1 MKKFAFALVCLCVS
15 AFCFAAAR
23 DGSIITYNLEYFANG
38 APKEIEFYITDSSV
52 EINRFDKLVL
62 NAKKAFGSSKL
73 HEDLSDDFSYRFRID
88 FYYGNGGKKSYYLK
102 NGFDVYD
109 CKNKVFL
116 ELESLTKGIYA
127 NFSTYAVEHFYKS
140 DALKKNKLSGTKR
153 ACFYLDSRPFAL
165 EDDGEICDRG
175 NILFF
180 DCELKNAPKIVNQ
193 IRNATR
199 IPNGFAIKEALLE
212 GSYIM
217 QIYSGDKIEKSYE
230 IVNSKNVYDDSGNL
244 RKAAVADELLVM
256 AVEFMIAS
264 WL

>member
-15 AFCFAAAR
+15 ALCFAASK

-38 APKEIEFYITDSSV
+38 EPKEVEFHITDSSV
-52 EINRFDKLVL
+52 EVNSFDKQVL
-62 NAKKAFGSSKL
+62 NAKKAFGSGCL

-102 NGFDVYD
+102 HGFDVYD

-116 ELESLTKGIYA
+116 ELEEFTKNIYGMFA
-127 NFSTYAVEHFYKS
+127 TYAVEHFYKE
-140 DALKKNKLSGTKR
+140 DVLKKNKLAGSKR
-153 ACFYLDSRPFAL
+153 VCFYLDSRPFAI

-180 DCELKNAPKIVNQ
+180 DCELKNAPKVVNQ
-193 IRNATR
+193 IKNATR

-217 QIYSGDKIEKSYE
+217 QIYNGDKIEKTFE
-230 IVNSKNVYDDSGNL
+230 IVNSKNVYDVSGNL

-256 AVEFMIAS
+256 AVEFMIAN

>member
-1 MKKFAFALVCLCVS
+1 MKKLAYGLIFLCVS
-15 AFCFAAAR
+15 TFCFAASK

-38 APKEIEFYITDSSV
+38 APEEIEFYITDSSV
-52 EINRFDKLVL
+52 EVNSFDKQVL
-62 NAKKAFGSSKL
+62 NAKKAFGSGKL
-73 HEDLSDDFSYRFRID
+73 HEDLSADFSYRFRID
-88 FYYGNGGKKSYYLK
+88 FYNGKGSKKSYYLK
-102 NGFDVYD
+102 YGFDVYD

-116 ELESLTKGIYA
+116 ELEELTRHIYGMFA
-127 NFSTYAVEHFYKS
+127 TYAVEHFYKE
-140 DALKKNKLSGTKR
+140 DTLKKNRLSGSKR
-153 ACFYLDSRPFAL
+153 VCFYLDSRPFAI

-180 DCELKNAPKIVNQ
+180 DCELKNAPKVVNQ
-193 IRNATR
+193 IKNATR

-217 QIYSGDKIEKSYE
+217 QIYSGDKTEKAFE

-256 AVEFMIAS
+256 AVEFMITN